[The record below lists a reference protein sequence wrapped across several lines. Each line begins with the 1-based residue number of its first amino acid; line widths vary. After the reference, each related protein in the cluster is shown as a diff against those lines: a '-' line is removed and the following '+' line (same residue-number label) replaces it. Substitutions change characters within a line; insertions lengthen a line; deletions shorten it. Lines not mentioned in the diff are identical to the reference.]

1 MPKQY
6 KRKPGPKPTGAVFIN
21 ARISVWEED
30 LQEFKALPNMALFV
44 RDAIAEKLKREK
56 GCDIED

>member
-44 RDAIAEKLKREK
+44 RDAIAEKLKREQ
-56 GCDIED
+56 G